1 MCYRTAFYLYF
12 YAITERSPAYLFTII
27 LCELFHSVA
36 VSRGKIIFFCI
47 SAKVPLP
54 MRCACYWRY
63 SITSALIVL
72 AKDYGL
78 KDQIQRAAVS
88 VGSNIAEGFA
98 RNGNKEFAK
107 FLWIAK
113 GSAAE
118 VQSQLYTAKDIGYI
132 SDADFNSVY
141 EKAESCIILIYRF
154 LKSLRASPISG
165 ERYK

>member
-1 MCYRTAFYLYF
+1 MATIKRFEEIKAWQEARELAKLVYKVTRGI
-12 YAITERSPAYLFTII
+12 AI
-27 LCELFHSVA
+27 
-36 VSRGKIIFFCI
+36 
-47 SAKVPLP
+47 
-54 MRCACYWRY
+54 
-63 SITSALIVL
+63 

-141 EKAESCIILIYRF
+141 AKAESCIILIYRYLLS
-154 LKSLRASPISG
+154 LKIIKLLQP
-165 ERYK
+165 

>member
-1 MCYRTAFYLYF
+1 MATIKRFEEIKAWQEARELAKLVYKVTRGI
-12 YAITERSPAYLFTII
+12 AI
-27 LCELFHSVA
+27 
-36 VSRGKIIFFCI
+36 
-47 SAKVPLP
+47 
-54 MRCACYWRY
+54 
-63 SITSALIVL
+63 

-154 LKSLRASPISG
+154 LKSLRSSPISG

>member
-1 MCYRTAFYLYF
+1 MATIKRFEEIKAWQEARELARIVYRT
-12 YAITERSPAYLFTII
+12 T
-27 LCELFHSVA
+27 
-36 VSRGKIIFFCI
+36 SRGAF
-47 SAKVPLP
+47 
-54 MRCACYWRY
+54 
-63 SITSALIVL
+63 
-72 AKDYGL
+72 AKDFGL

-118 VQSQLYTAKDIGYI
+118 VQSQLYTALDVGYI
-132 SDADFNSVY
+132 TDADFNAVY
-141 EKAESCIILIYRF
+141 SKAESCIILIYRF
-154 LKSLRASPISG
+154 LKSLRTSPISG

>member
-1 MCYRTAFYLYF
+1 MATIKRFEEIKAWQEARELAKLVYKVTRGI
-12 YAITERSPAYLFTII
+12 AI
-27 LCELFHSVA
+27 
-36 VSRGKIIFFCI
+36 
-47 SAKVPLP
+47 
-54 MRCACYWRY
+54 
-63 SITSALIVL
+63 

-78 KDQIQRAAVS
+78 KDQIQRSAVS

-118 VQSQLYTAKDIGYI
+118 VQSQFYTARDIGYV
-132 SDADFNSVY
+132 SDSDFDAVY
-141 EKAESCIILIYRF
+141 SKAESCIILIYRF
-154 LKSLRASPISG
+154 LKSLRSSSISG

>member
-1 MCYRTAFYLYF
+1 MA
-12 YAITERSPAYLFTII
+12 TIKRFEEI
-27 LCELFHSVA
+27 KAWQEARELAKLVYK
-36 VSRGKIIFFCI
+36 VTRG
-47 SAKVPLP
+47 
-54 MRCACYWRY
+54 
-63 SITSALIVL
+63 IVL